1 MTSDKSGRAL
11 KGGEILI
18 INFFAVSDRNI
29 VFSHEGVEIRSLH
42 ADSFGGPRYISI
54 ACIKSL
60 NKKCFLNM
68 SESLFKKMLP
78 DNLQFIY
85 GFGD

>member
-29 VFSHEGVEIRSLH
+29 VFSHEGLEIWPLH
-42 ADSFGGPRYISI
+42 ADSFGGARYNPVT
-54 ACIKSL
+54 CI
-60 NKKCFLNM
+60 
-68 SESLFKKMLP
+68 
-78 DNLQFIY
+78 
-85 GFGD
+85 